1 MAQMNTQLA
10 GHTAA
15 IKAMGPAIEFLG
27 KKAGYGAERPKFPI
41 KSIGDLISIESLMAA
56 NGAFKAAVVR
66 NLNSLY

>member
-27 KKAGYGAERPKFPI
+27 KRAGFGAETPKFPI
-41 KSIGDLISIESLMAA
+41 ASMGDLFLYRNRLYAKCAREKK
-56 NGAFKAAVVR
+56 KARAE
-66 NLNSLY
+66 N